1 MGATLLGGAGA
12 KAAASEL
19 GLTGQTDIAPDLPA
33 VAAIPTANDAAA
45 QAARRR
51 RLLMNQARSGRQ
63 STMLSTT
70 DTLG

>member
-1 MGATLLGGAGA
+1 MQSLLGDP
-12 KAAASEL
+12 L
-19 GLTGQTDIAPDLPA
+19 GLFIKGPTLKNDQPA
-33 VAAIPTANDAAA
+33 DAIPEVAAMPTANDAAA

>member
-1 MGATLLGGAGA
+1 MQSLLGDP
-12 KAAASEL
+12 L
-19 GLTGQTDIAPDLPA
+19 GLVIKGPTLDDQQTAEALPA
-33 VAAIPTANDAAA
+33 TAMMPTANDAAA

-51 RLLMNQARSGRQ
+51 RMLMNQARSGRQ